1 VPQRFFFSFSI
12 RITDISGKDI
22 FVSRRRRPVEI
33 KQRTVLLCRKRRRN
47 AQLGL
52 GRQSMV
58 QGNSIL
64 FFFKKKSEKRD
75 QASCCL
81 DLLIL
86 HFFFFLVKKKKDNLQ

>member
-64 FFFKKKSEKRD
+64 FFFKKKERKERPSKLLLGFANPALLLFFGQEKER
-75 QASCCL
+75 
-81 DLLIL
+81 
-86 HFFFFLVKKKKDNLQ
+86 